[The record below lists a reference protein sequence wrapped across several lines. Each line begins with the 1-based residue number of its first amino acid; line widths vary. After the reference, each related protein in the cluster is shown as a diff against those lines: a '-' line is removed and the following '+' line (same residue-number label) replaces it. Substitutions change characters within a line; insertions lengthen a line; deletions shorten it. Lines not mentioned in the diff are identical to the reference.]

1 MRRCVRAISL
11 LLAVGVALA
20 VLPARGLGLAPA
32 AAGLDAE
39 AEALHQRMQRQL
51 ARADVRALL
60 QRQGASAGQ
69 AAARVA
75 ALSDTEVAALD
86 RRLDAMP
93 AVNAIGALAFTFLV
107 LLVADILGLTRRIP
121 FTRPP
126 R

>member
-32 AAGLDAE
+32 AGLD

-51 ARADVRALL
+51 ARADARALL

-75 ALSDTEVAALD
+75 ALSDTEVAALE